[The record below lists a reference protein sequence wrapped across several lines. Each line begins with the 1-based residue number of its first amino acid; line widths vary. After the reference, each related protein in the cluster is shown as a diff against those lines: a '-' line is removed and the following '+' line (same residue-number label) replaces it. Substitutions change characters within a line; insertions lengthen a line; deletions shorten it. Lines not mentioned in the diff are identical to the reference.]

1 MAPNWADT
9 NPDQPGVIVYRTG
22 TEARRIAREDGRGM
36 RKFLPF
42 RVEMQCQLSKLAEIN
57 NTFTFYLYQ
66 EDANG
71 AITIAG
77 RLLKS
82 WWQRQR
88 VPFDGYPK
96 PVGTG
101 EAKRIEDREFES
113 IYRQAREQG
122 KDMKVNGD
130 INDPVAFVIRNPKRS
145 SLVAAP

>member
-1 MAPNWADT
+1 M
-9 NPDQPGVIVYRTG
+9 
-22 TEARRIAREDGRGM
+22 AREDGQGI

-42 RVEMQCQLSKLAEIN
+42 RVEMQCQLSPLAEIN
-57 NTFTFYLYQ
+57 ETFRFYIYQ

-77 RLLKS
+77 RLLKA
-82 WWQRQR
+82 WWQRLR

-113 IYRQAREQG
+113 TYRQAREQG
-122 KDMKVNGD
+122 KDIKVNGD
-130 INDPVAFVIRNPKRS
+130 PNDPVAFVICKPAKVIS
-145 SLVAAP
+145 TGKSKKIILPPGFTG